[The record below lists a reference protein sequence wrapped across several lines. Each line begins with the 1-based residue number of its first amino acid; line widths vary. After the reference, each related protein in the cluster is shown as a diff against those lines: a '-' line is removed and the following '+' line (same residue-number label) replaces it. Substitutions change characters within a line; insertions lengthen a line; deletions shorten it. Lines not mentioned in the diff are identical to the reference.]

1 MNKRGDFLK
10 IKKKMEPLHKAA
22 IMIILLILTNS
33 FMLCCDGEKNSDST
47 SESENI
53 PVYIGSLSDY
63 EIVCPE
69 NASGA
74 VNSACLKIRSAVKE
88 ASGIQLNYKDD
99 FYKEGNDDFY
109 IGEKEILVGE
119 TNRTE
124 STSAYK
130 SLGIFEYIIEVC
142 GSKIVIAAGG
152 DAALEKAA
160 DKFIEDFIEKG
171 KLMIPQNYKFEYI
184 SEKDGNAE
192 NIVPV
197 MKFTFD
203 EVNERKTYSADGK
216 YEMRL
221 INAEDAGGYIGSAAR
236 FTRVSKGGGQLENAA
251 VVNLLDGKSEYSVA
265 MWIMPYQS
273 YHGATYYRLFSAYG
287 DSSSEIISISY
298 SSPAI
303 QVSVCSEDEKDNVTL
318 TFPYQLET
326 VIPPFDAV
334 NTNDGVWQLVLLT
347 VDLENNSVKL
357 YINGDEVSPSETVK
371 IDFSAKTVTG
381 TDYAKYTDLV
391 GGDGKSAQNSFNG
404 IIDEFQVFDRALDAE
419 EAKLFYSSYGK
430 AESPSISEDQAFIT
444 EMLEKLGG
452 GAAALAGS
460 ANAVLD
466 GYVVKAD
473 TEDYSIKNVLVDGE
487 LCVPYSLAVRIFG
500 EDVKASEKIK
510 DGYKF
515 YSLKELCTVSG
526 RGYIDKLS
534 ENGLFIVLT
543 EKSTLRAEDDEKY
556 FSRLAEFC
564 TVTDYEPTNNVE
576 QSRVPITYIDS
587 SEKLFAYSPSIT
599 KIGDTLYASCDVSCY
614 YTLVF
619 RSEDGGET
627 WTQMGKI
634 DGLWWATIFAH
645 REELYLVGRYTSG
658 GYYGATGANYFAV
671 TKSTDGGATWT
682 EITAEQGGVSYEG
695 YAVHRAPTPVTEI
708 DGTLY
713 TVFEVHSDSSGAR
726 REVVAYADAGS
737 DLLNPASWSFKNYL
751 SDRRF
756 PNEGNAVEGKD
767 GNLWVV
773 SRVAINQGLLS
784 KLSEDGSTLVP
795 YTGSLSGSYIELP
808 GGQSKMTVRYDK
820 TTGKYLAIANIIS
833 GDKNCIYQRNYS
845 ALISSD
851 DLINWEIS
859 ELLLCDR
866 TVMNYYLSVSTHA
879 FQYVD
884 WIFDGD
890 DILFVVREAMEDAA
904 NFHDSNYMTFYR
916 IDDYRQYLN
925 GSYS

>member
-1 MNKRGDFLK
+1 MNERGDFLK
-10 IKKKMEPLHKAA
+10 NSKKIDELRKVSVL
-22 IMIILLILTNS
+22 MIILILTNL
-33 FMLCCDGEKNSDST
+33 FMSGCDNEKNSDPSSGNET
-47 SESENI
+47 V
-53 PVYIGSLSDY
+53 PVCIGSLSDY

-74 VNSACLKIRSAVKE
+74 VNNVCLKIRAAVKE
-88 ASGIQLNYKDD
+88 ASGKQLNYKDD
-99 FYKEGNDDFY
+99 FYKEGSDDFY

-124 STSAYK
+124 SAEAYRK
-130 SLGIFEYIIEVC
+130 LGRFDYVVEVC
-142 GSKIVIAAGG
+142 GSRIVIAAGG

-171 KLMIPQNYKFEYI
+171 KLMIPKNYKSEYL
-184 SEKDGNAE
+184 SNENNAD
-192 NIVPV
+192 NFVPV

-203 EVNERKTYSADGK
+203 EIKERKTYSADGK

-221 INAEDAGGYIGSAAR
+221 INALETGGYIGSGTR

-251 VVNLLDGKSEYSVA
+251 FANLLNGKSGYSVA

-287 DSSSEIISISY
+287 DGNNEILSISY
-298 SSPAI
+298 SSPSI
-303 QVSVCSEDEKDNVTL
+303 KVSVRSGDGRDDVTL
-318 TFPYQLET
+318 TFPYRLET

-334 NTNDGVWQLVLLT
+334 NTNDGIWQFVLLT

-357 YINGDEVSPSETVK
+357 YINGNEISPSETGKVS
-371 IDFSAKTVTG
+371 FGVKTVTG
-381 TDYAKYTDLV
+381 TGYAKYTDIV
-391 GGDGKSAQNSFNG
+391 GGDGKSTQNSFNG
-404 IIDEFQVFDRALDAE
+404 IIDEFQVFDYTLDAE
-419 EAKLFYSSYGK
+419 EVNLLFSSYGE
-430 AESPSISEDQAFIT
+430 AAYPSVSEDQAFID

-452 GAAALAGS
+452 GAAVLADS
-460 ANAVLD
+460 ANAVLN

-473 TEDYSIKNVLVDGE
+473 TEDYTVKNVLIDGE
-487 LCVPYSLAVRIFG
+487 LCVPSSLAERIFG
-500 EDVKASEKIK
+500 ENVKTAEKNK
-510 DGYKF
+510 DGHRY
-515 YSLKELCTVSG
+515 YSLKGLCDASG
-526 RGYIDKLS
+526 RSYIDKLS
-534 ENGLFIVLT
+534 ENGLFVVLT
-543 EKSTLRAEDDEKY
+543 DKSTLKAGDDAKY
-556 FSRLAEFC
+556 FGRLAEFC
-564 TVTDYEPTNNVE
+564 VVNEYEPANNVE
-576 QSRVPITYIDS
+576 QSRAPITYIDS

-619 RSEDGGET
+619 RSEDAGRT
-627 WTQMGKI
+627 WEQMGKV

-645 REELYLVGRYTSG
+645 KGELYLLGRYTKG
-658 GYYGATGANYFAV
+658 GYYGAAGVNYFAV

-695 YAVHRAPTPVTEI
+695 YAIHRAPTPVTEI
-708 DGTLY
+708 DGTIY

-726 REVVAYADAGS
+726 REVVAYVNADD
-737 DLLNPASWSFKNYL
+737 DLLDPASWKFKNYL
-751 SDRRF
+751 SDQRF

-773 SRVAINQGLLS
+773 SRVAVNQGLLS

-795 YTGSLSGSYIELP
+795 YSGGLSGSYITIP

-820 TTGKYLAIANIIS
+820 TTGKYLAIANIIA
-833 GDKNCIYQRNYS
+833 GDKSCIYQRNCS

-851 DLINWEIS
+851 DLINWEVS

-916 IDDYRQYLN
+916 IDGYRQYLN
-925 GSYS
+925 G